1 MKKKMKKIFLLI
13 TVLALMP
20 FATISAQD
28 ARQRTIETVVADA
41 LVQLPAETP
50 KVYNEVIAE
59 LAATGSKG
67 VEMIADMLQVPAEG
81 VNNSP
86 MEYALQGIAAYVS
99 KDNEA
104 LRGPVREGFKA
115 AFAKEEA
122 PVLKA
127 FLMNMLEICATADD
141 ADFYVA
147 QLGDEYLD
155 EHAVHALAA
164 IEGTEDVILSL
175 IENQAE
181 NGVCK
186 FALAEMASYK
196 HIPAA
201 EPILIGWVAGA
212 KERDLA
218 LVYNALASCG
228 GAKAEKVLSAAAKSV
243 GYEFEATDAYGA
255 YSLLLN
261 RLVEENAAVAAKGA
275 KKLMKVGKNN
285 VRLQG
290 LDILARVNGK
300 QTLPVIIKA
309 QKDDSRDYR
318 YGALLTADY
327 FADNDT
333 YAAIADLLPKASNEA
348 KVDILNYLG
357 ASHAESQ
364 IDAIAAHISSECD
377 CVATAAIEAAGRIGG
392 EKALEAIMAEVATLE
407 KGSDVY
413 NTAIATLLAFN
424 GEIDAAV
431 VDALE
436 GNDVE
441 KGAALQILQKR
452 RITEAADKVLA
463 MANGGCAEA
472 VKALPMVADEKNFDA
487 LCEMLIAG
495 KADKGAVSQAITM
508 SLKKLAAAEQV
519 KRIEAKMADA
529 GDKTHLFYPI
539 LAATGAK
546 EAIAP
551 IVEGYNNGNVENSA
565 FASLCI
571 INDDS
576 LIDQMYKIA
585 QENEALKEQAVA
597 RYIDLVK
604 GSAKLN
610 GEQKFAR
617 YRAALELNPAT
628 ANKNKALRA
637 LSPTQTYQGMML
649 AASYMDD
656 EATAQAAANTVLEIA
671 TKHPEFYSA
680 ELKALLE
687 KVGETLNDSD
697 AVYKRKDIEKF
708 ISENKATENRSVIA
722 TLSDEEKAEGFEML
736 FDGVNMD
743 KWQGNTAAY
752 QPINGH
758 MYVTA
763 SYGSTG
769 NLYTKKEYA
778 DFVLRFEFC
787 FDRIGVNNGVG
798 IRAEMGKDAAYY
810 GMEIQLLHHDAP
822 IYKNLKAH
830 QVHGSVYGIIPAK
843 RIKWEGIGEWHSEEI
858 RIKGDHITVTVDGE
872 VIVDGNIRKACKG
885 HNVAPDG
892 GKKNP
897 YTVDGYNH
905 PGLFNK
911 KGYICFCGHGE
922 GIMLR
927 NVRVKEL

>member
-1 MKKKMKKIFLLI
+1 MKKIFLFI
-13 TVLALMP
+13 TILALMP
-20 FATISAQD
+20 FVAINAQD
-28 ARQRTIETVVADA
+28 DARNRVTSTIVADA
-41 LVQLPAETP
+41 LMQLPAQTP
-50 KVYNEVIAE
+50 EVYNQVMAE
-59 LAATGSKG
+59 LAATGSEG
-67 VEMIADMLQVPAEG
+67 VQMIADMLQVAAEG

-86 MEYALQGIAAYVS
+86 MEYALQGVAAYVT

-104 LRGPVREGFKA
+104 LRGGVREGLKA

-127 FLMNMLEICATADD
+127 YLMNMLEICATAED

-147 QLGDEYLD
+147 QLSDEYLD
-155 EHAVHALAA
+155 EHAAHALAA
-164 IEGTEDVILSL
+164 IEGTEGVILSL
-175 IENQAE
+175 IQNQAE
-181 NGVCK
+181 NGLCK
-186 FALAEMASYK
+186 VMLAEMASYK
-196 HIPAA
+196 NIPEA
-201 EPILIGWVAGA
+201 EDILISWVADA
-212 KERDLA
+212 KDKGLA

-228 GAKAEKVLSAAAKSV
+228 DAKSEKVLAAAAANV
-243 GYEFEATDAYGA
+243 NYEFENTDAYGA
-255 YSLLLN
+255 YVALLN
-261 RLVEENAAVAAKGA
+261 NLVKSNPAIAAKAA
-275 KKLMKVGKNN
+275 KKLMKVEKDN
-285 VRLQG
+285 VSLQA
-290 LDILARVNGK
+290 LDILARVNG
-300 QTLPVIIKA
+300 QQVLPTILKSL
-309 QKDDSRDYR
+309 KDESRDYR
-318 YGALLTADY
+318 YGALLTANY
-327 FADNDT
+327 FADDNT
-333 YAAIADLLPKASNEA
+333 YAAVAASMAKASNDA
-348 KVDILNYLG
+348 KVDIINYLG
-357 ASHAESQ
+357 ACHAESQ
-364 IDAIAAHISSECD
+364 IDAIAAQISSDCD
-377 CVATAAIEAAGRIGG
+377 CVAVAALEAAGRIGG
-392 EKALEAIMAEVATLE
+392 EKALAAIMAEVATLE
-407 KGSDVY
+407 TEGTVY
-413 NTAIATLLAFN
+413 DTAIATLLAFN
-424 GEIDAAV
+424 GKIDDAIVAAL
-431 VDALE
+431 D
-436 GNDVE
+436 GNDAS
-441 KGAALQILQKR
+441 KAAALQILQKR
-452 RITEAADKVLA
+452 RITAAADKVLA
-463 MANGGCAEA
+463 MANAGCAEA
-472 VKALPMVADEKNFDA
+472 VKALPTVAAEKNFDA

-495 KADKGAVSQAITM
+495 KGDKSAVSRAISQ
-508 SLKKLAAAEQV
+508 SLKELPAAEQV
-519 KRIEAKMADA
+519 KRIEAKMAQT
-529 GDKTHLFYPI
+529 DKVHLYYPI
-539 LAATGAK
+539 LAATGAE

-551 IVEGYNNGNVENSA
+551 ILEGYNNGNVENSA
-565 FASLCI
+565 FSSLCI
-571 INDDS
+571 INSDKLVDP
-576 LIDQMYKIA
+576 MFKIA
-585 QENEALKEQAVA
+585 TENKELKEQAVA

-604 GSAKLN
+604 ASQKFN

-617 YRAALELNPAT
+617 YRAALELNPET

-649 AASYMDD
+649 AASYMDQ

-671 TKHPEFYSA
+671 LKHPDFYSA

-687 KVGETLNDSD
+687 KVGTTLNDRD

-708 ISENKATENRSVIA
+708 ITENKDRENRSVV
-722 TLSDEEKAEGFEML
+722 TVLSDEEKAEGFVLL

-743 KWQGNTAAY
+743 QWQGNTAAY
-752 QPINGH
+752 QPINGY

-769 NLYTKKEYA
+769 NLYTLKEYD

-822 IYKNLKAH
+822 IYKNLKEH

-843 RIKWEGIGEWHSEEI
+843 RIKWDGIGEWHSEEI

-892 GKKNP
+892 SRKNP

-922 GIMLR
+922 GMKLR

>member
-1 MKKKMKKIFLLI
+1 MKKIFLFI
-13 TVLALMP
+13 TILALMP
-20 FATISAQD
+20 FATINAQD
-28 ARQRTIETVVADA
+28 DARNRVTSTIVADA
-41 LVQLPAETP
+41 LMQLPAQTP
-50 KVYNEVIAE
+50 EVYNQVMSE
-59 LAATGSKG
+59 LAATGSEG
-67 VEMIADMLQVPAEG
+67 VQMIADMLQVAAEG

-86 MEYALQGIAAYVS
+86 MENALQGVAAYVS
-99 KDNEA
+99 KGNEA
-104 LRGPVREGFKA
+104 LRGGVREGLKA
-115 AFAKEEA
+115 AFAKEDA

-127 FLMNMLEICATADD
+127 YLMNMLEICATAED

-155 EHAVHALAA
+155 EHAAHALSA
-164 IEGTEDVILSL
+164 IDGTEDVILSL
-175 IENQAE
+175 IQNQAE
-181 NGVCK
+181 NGLCK
-186 FALAEMASYK
+186 VMLAEMASYK
-196 HIPAA
+196 NIPAA
-201 EPILIGWVAGA
+201 EDILIGWVADA
-212 KERDLA
+212 KDKGLA

-228 GAKAEKVLSAAAKSV
+228 DAKSEKVLAAAAKAV
-243 GYEFEATDAYGA
+243 NYEFENTDAYGA
-255 YSLLLN
+255 YVALLN
-261 RLVEENAAVAAKGA
+261 NLVKSNPALAVKGA
-275 KKLMKVGKNN
+275 KKLMKVEKNN
-285 VRLQG
+285 VRLEG
-290 LDILARVNGK
+290 LDILARVNGVN
-300 QTLPVIIKA
+300 TLSTILKA
-309 QKDDSRDYR
+309 QKDGSRDYR

-327 FADNDT
+327 FADDNT
-333 YAAIADLLPKASNEA
+333 YAAVAALLPKLADDA
-348 KVDILNYLG
+348 KVDVINYLG
-357 ASHAESQ
+357 ACHAESQ
-364 IDAIAAHISSECD
+364 IDAIAAQVSSDCD
-377 CVATAAIEAAGRIGG
+377 CVAVAAIEAAGRIGG
-392 EKALEAIMAEVATLE
+392 EKALEAIMAEVATLKPE
-407 KGSDVY
+407 GEVY
-413 NTAIATLLAFN
+413 DAAIATLLAFN
-424 GEIDAAV
+424 GKIDDAV
-431 VDALE
+431 VAALDGDDAS
-436 GNDVE
+436 
-441 KGAALQILQKR
+441 KAAALQILQNR
-452 RITEAADKVLA
+452 RITAAADKVLA
-463 MANGGCAEA
+463 MANAGCTEA
-472 VKALPMVADEKNFDA
+472 VKALPTVAAEKNFDA

-495 KADKGAVSQAITM
+495 KGDKTAVSLAITQ
-508 SLKKLAAAEQV
+508 SLKELPAAEQV
-519 KRIEAKMADA
+519 KRIEAKMAQT
-529 GDKTHLFYPI
+529 DKVHLYYPI
-539 LAATGAK
+539 LAATGAE

-551 IVEGYNNGNVENSA
+551 IIEGYNNGNVENAA
-565 FASLCI
+565 FSSLCI
-571 INDDS
+571 INNDK

-585 QENEALKEQAVA
+585 TENKGLKEHAIA

-604 GSAKLN
+604 ASQKFN

-617 YRAALELNPAT
+617 YRAALELNPET
-628 ANKNKALRA
+628 PNKNKALRA

-649 AASYMDD
+649 AASYMDQ

-671 TKHPEFYSA
+671 LKHPDFYSA

-687 KVGETLNDSD
+687 KVGATLNDRD

-708 ISENKATENRSVIA
+708 IAENKDRESRSVVT
-722 TLSDEEKAEGFEML
+722 TLSDEEKAEGFVLL

-743 KWQGNTAAY
+743 QWQGNTAAY
-752 QPINGH
+752 QPINGY

-769 NLYTKKEYA
+769 NLYTLKEYD

-822 IYKNLKAH
+822 IYKNLKEH

-858 RIKGDHITVTVDGE
+858 RIKGDHITVTVDGD

-892 GKKNP
+892 SRKNP

>member
-1 MKKKMKKIFLLI
+1 MKKIFLLI
-13 TVLALMP
+13 TMLALMP
-20 FATISAQD
+20 FAAINAQD
-28 ARQRTIETVVADA
+28 ARQRTTETIVADA
-41 LVQLPAETP
+41 LVQLPAQTP
-50 KVYNEVIAE
+50 EVYNEVIAE
-59 LAATGSKG
+59 LAATGSQG

-104 LRGPVREGFKA
+104 LRGEVRKGFKA
-115 AFAKEEA
+115 AFANEEA

-127 FLMNMLEICATADD
+127 YLMNMLEICATADD

-147 QLGDEYLD
+147 QLKDDYLD

-164 IEGTEDVILSL
+164 IKGTEGTILSL

-181 NGVCK
+181 NGICK
-186 FALAEMASYK
+186 YALAEMASYK

-201 EPILIGWVAGA
+201 EDILIGWVVGA
-212 KERDLA
+212 KERELA

-228 GAKAEKVLSAAAKSV
+228 GAKAEKVLAIAAKSA
-243 GYEFEATDAYGA
+243 GYAFEATDSYGA
-255 YSLLLN
+255 YRLLLN

-275 KKLMKVGKNN
+275 KKLMKVEKNN

-290 LDILARVNGK
+290 LDILARVQGK
-300 QTLPVIIKA
+300 QTLPLIIKA
-309 QKDDSRDYR
+309 QKDESRDYR
-318 YGALLTADY
+318 YGALLTADN
-327 FADNDT
+327 FADDDT
-333 YAAIADLLPKASNEA
+333 YAAIAAALPKAANEA

-357 ASHAESQ
+357 ASHAEGE

-377 CVATAAIEAAGRIGG
+377 CVATAAIKAAGRIGG
-392 EKALEAIMAEVATLE
+392 DKALEAIMAEIATLKPE
-407 KGSDVY
+407 GKVY

-424 GEIDAAV
+424 GEIDEAV
-431 VDALE
+431 VEALE
-436 GNDVE
+436 GNDTS
-441 KGAALQILQKR
+441 KAAALQILQKR

-463 MANGGCAEA
+463 MAEAGCPAAE
-472 VKALPMVADEKNFDA
+472 KALPMVAAEKNFDA
-487 LCEMLIAG
+487 LCAMLIAG
-495 KADKGAVSQAITM
+495 KGDKAAVSKAITM
-508 SLKKLAAAEQV
+508 SLKELEASEQV
-519 KRIEAKMADA
+519 KRIESKMTGAEGKA
-529 GDKTHLFYPI
+529 HLFYPI

-551 IVEGYNNGNVENSA
+551 IIEGYNNGNVENSA

-576 LIDQMYKIA
+576 LIDQMYEIA
-585 QENEALKEQAVA
+585 TENEQLKEQAVA

-604 GSAKLN
+604 GSKLN

-617 YRAALELNPAT
+617 YRAALELNPST

-687 KVGETLNDSD
+687 KVGSTLNDSD

-708 ISENKATENRSVIA
+708 ISENKASENRSVV
-722 TLSDEEKAEGFEML
+722 TVLSAEEQAEGFEML

-798 IRAEMGKDAAYY
+798 IRTEMGKDAAYY

-843 RIKWEGIGEWHSEEI
+843 RIKWDGIGEWHSEEI
-858 RIKGDHITVTVDGE
+858 RVKGDHITVTVDGE

>member
-1 MKKKMKKIFLLI
+1 MKKIFLFI
-13 TVLALMP
+13 TILALMP
-20 FATISAQD
+20 FVAINAQD
-28 ARQRTIETVVADA
+28 DARNRVTSTIVADA
-41 LVQLPAETP
+41 LMQLPAQTP
-50 KVYNEVIAE
+50 EVYNQVMAE
-59 LAATGSKG
+59 LAATGSEG
-67 VEMIADMLQVPAEG
+67 VQMIADMLQVAAEG

-86 MEYALQGIAAYVS
+86 MEYALQGVAAYVS

-104 LRGPVREGFKA
+104 LRGGVREGLKA

-127 FLMNMLEICATADD
+127 YLMNMLEICATAED

-147 QLGDEYLD
+147 QLSDEYLD
-155 EHAVHALAA
+155 EHAAHALAA
-164 IEGTEDVILSL
+164 IEGTEGVILSL
-175 IENQAE
+175 IQNQAE
-181 NGVCK
+181 NGLCK
-186 FALAEMASYK
+186 VMLAEMASYK
-196 HIPAA
+196 NIPEA
-201 EPILIGWVAGA
+201 EDILISWVADA
-212 KERDLA
+212 KDKGLA

-228 GAKAEKVLSAAAKSV
+228 DAKSEKVLAAAAKAV
-243 GYEFEATDAYGA
+243 NYEFENTDAYGA
-255 YSLLLN
+255 YIALLN
-261 RLVEENAAVAAKGA
+261 NLVKNNPAIAAKAA
-275 KKLMKVGKNN
+275 KKLMKVEKDN
-285 VRLQG
+285 VSLQA
-290 LDILARVNGK
+290 LDILARVNG
-300 QTLPVIIKA
+300 QQVLPTILKSL
-309 QKDDSRDYR
+309 KDESRDYR
-318 YGALLTADY
+318 YGALLTANY
-327 FADNDT
+327 FADDNT
-333 YAAIADLLPKASNEA
+333 YAAVAASMAKASNDA
-348 KVDILNYLG
+348 KVDIINYLG
-357 ASHAESQ
+357 ACHAESQ
-364 IDAIAAHISSECD
+364 IDAIAAQISSDCD
-377 CVATAAIEAAGRIGG
+377 CVAVAALEAAGRIGD
-392 EKALEAIMAEVATLE
+392 EKALAAIMAEVATLE
-407 KGSDVY
+407 AEGTVY
-413 NTAIATLLAFN
+413 DTAIATLLAFN
-424 GEIDAAV
+424 GKIDDAIVAAL
-431 VDALE
+431 D
-436 GNDVE
+436 GNDAS
-441 KGAALQILQKR
+441 KAAALQILQKR
-452 RITEAADKVLA
+452 RITAAADKVLA
-463 MANGGCAEA
+463 MANEGCTEA
-472 VKALPMVADEKNFDA
+472 VKALPTVAAEKNFDA

-495 KADKGAVSQAITM
+495 KGDKSAVSRAISQ
-508 SLKKLAAAEQV
+508 SLKELPAAEQV
-519 KRIEAKMADA
+519 KRIEAKMAQT
-529 GDKTHLFYPI
+529 DKVHLYYPI
-539 LAATGAK
+539 LAATGAE

-551 IVEGYNNGNVENSA
+551 ILEGYNNGNVENSA
-565 FASLCI
+565 FSSLCI
-571 INDDS
+571 INSDKLVDP
-576 LIDQMYKIA
+576 MFKIA
-585 QENEALKEQAVA
+585 TENKDLKEQAIA

-604 GSAKLN
+604 ASQKFN

-617 YRAALELNPAT
+617 YRAALELNPET

-649 AASYMDD
+649 AASYMDQ

-671 TKHPEFYSA
+671 LKHPDFYSA

-687 KVGETLNDSD
+687 KVGTTLNDRD

-708 ISENKATENRSVIA
+708 ITENKDRENRSVV
-722 TLSDEEKAEGFEML
+722 TVLSDEEKAEGFVLL

-743 KWQGNTAAY
+743 QWQGNTAAY
-752 QPINGH
+752 QPINGY

-769 NLYTKKEYA
+769 NLYTLKEYD

-822 IYKNLKAH
+822 IYKNLKEH

-843 RIKWEGIGEWHSEEI
+843 RIKWDGIGEWHSEEI

-892 GKKNP
+892 SRKNP

-922 GIMLR
+922 GMKLR

>member
-1 MKKKMKKIFLLI
+1 MKKIFLLI
-13 TVLALMP
+13 TMLALMP
-20 FATISAQD
+20 LVALNAQED
-28 ARQRTIETVVADA
+28 ARQRTAETIVADA
-41 LVQLPAETP
+41 LAQLPAETP
-50 KVYNEVIAE
+50 EIYNNTMAE
-59 LAATGSKG
+59 LVATGKAG
-67 VEMIADMLQVPAEG
+67 VLMIADMLQVAKEG

-86 MEYALQGIAAYVS
+86 MEYALSGVATYVT
-99 KDNEA
+99 KAGDEQRKA
-104 LRGPVREGFKA
+104 VREGLKE

-127 FLMNMLEICATADD
+127 YLMQTLEICATKEDVEFFAE
-141 ADFYVA
+141 
-147 QLGDEYLD
+147 QLNDEYLKD
-155 EHAVHALAA
+155 YAVHALSKIDGSGALVWEIFQRA
-164 IEGTEDVILSL
+164 YGINIDKSVLSQ
-175 IENQAE
+175 I
-181 NGVCK
+181 
-186 FALAEMASYK
+186 ASYQY
-196 HIPAA
+196 IPGA
-201 EPILIGWVAGA
+201 EGFLILWL
-212 KERDLA
+212 KEAQDDDERA
-218 LVYNALASCG
+218 QIHHALASCG
-228 GAKAEKVLSAAAKSV
+228 SVNAEKVLSSAAKAV
-243 GYEFEATDAYGA
+243 GYNFEATDAYGS
-255 YSLLLN
+255 YVDLLN
-261 RLVEENAAVAAKGA
+261 RLVGENPNLAEKGA

-290 LDILARVNGK
+290 LDIMARLNGNAV
-300 QTLPVIIKA
+300 LPTIIKGL
-309 QKDDSRDYR
+309 KDESRDYR
-318 YGALLTADY
+318 YGALLTADS
-327 FADNDT
+327 FADEKV
-333 YAAIADLLPKASNEA
+333 YAAIAAALPKATDEA

-364 IDAIAAHISSECD
+364 VDRVAEYIASDCD
-377 CVATAAIEAAGRIGG
+377 CVAVAAIEAAGRIGG
-392 EKALEAIMAEVATLE
+392 EKALKAIMAEVATAGE
-407 KGSDVY
+407 GKVY
-413 NTAIATLLAFN
+413 DAAIATLLAFN
-424 GEIDAAV
+424 GSIDDAV
-431 VDALE
+431 VAALE
-436 GNDVE
+436 GNDSS
-441 KGAALQILQKR
+441 KAAALQILQKR
-452 RITEAADKVLA
+452 RITKAADKVLA
-463 MANGGCAEA
+463 MAGEGCEAA
-472 VKALPMVADEKNFDA
+472 VKALPMVAAEQNFDA

-495 KADKGAVSQAITM
+495 KGDKTSVSNAIIK
-508 SLKKLAAAEQV
+508 SLKELSSAEQV
-519 KRIEAKMADA
+519 KRIEAKMGAT
-529 GDKTHLFYPI
+529 DKVHLFYPI

-565 FASLCI
+565 FASLCT

-585 QENEALKEQAVA
+585 QENKGLKEHAVA

-604 GSAKLN
+604 ASSALN

-617 YRAALELNPAT
+617 YRAALELDPKT
-628 ANKNKALRA
+628 PNKNKALRA
-637 LSPTQTYQGMML
+637 ISRTQTYQGMML
-649 AASYMDD
+649 AAEYMDD
-656 EATAQAAANTVLEIA
+656 EATAQAAANTVMEIA
-671 TKHPEFYSA
+671 TKHPEYYSA
-680 ELKALLE
+680 EVKALLE
-687 KVGETLNDSD
+687 KVGATLNDSD

-708 ISENKATENRSVIA
+708 ISENKEKESFSIVA
-722 TLSDEEKAEGFEML
+722 TLSDEEQAEGFELL

-752 QPINGH
+752 QPINGY

-763 SYGSTG
+763 SYGATG
-769 NLYTKKEYA
+769 NLYTLKEYD

-787 FDRIGVNNGVG
+787 FDREGVNNGVG

-822 IYKNLKAH
+822 IYKNLKEH

-843 RIKWEGIGEWHSEEI
+843 RIKWDGIGTWHEEEI

-885 HNVAPDG
+885 KNVAPDG

-922 GIMLR
+922 GMKLR

>member
-1 MKKKMKKIFLLI
+1 MKKIFLFI
-13 TVLALMP
+13 TILALMP
-20 FATISAQD
+20 FATINAQD
-28 ARQRTIETVVADA
+28 ARQRATETIVADA
-41 LVQLPAETP
+41 LVQLPAQTP
-50 KVYNEVIAE
+50 EVYNQVMAE
-59 LAATGSKG
+59 LAATGSEG
-67 VEMIADMLQVPAEG
+67 IQMIADMLQVAAEG

-86 MEYALQGIAAYVS
+86 MEYALQGVAAYVS

-104 LRGPVREGFKA
+104 LRGGVREGLKA

-127 FLMNMLEICATADD
+127 YLMNMLEICATAED

-155 EHAVHALAA
+155 EHAAHALAS
-164 IEGTEDVILSL
+164 IKGTEDVVLSL
-175 IENQAE
+175 IQNQAA
-181 NGVCK
+181 NGYCK
-186 FALAEMASYK
+186 ILLAEIASYK
-196 HIPAA
+196 QLPAA
-201 EPILIGWVAGA
+201 EDFLLGWVADA
-212 KERDLA
+212 KDGGLA

-228 GAKAEKVLSAAAKSV
+228 DAKSEKVLAAAAKAV
-243 GYEFEATDAYGA
+243 NYEFEVTDAYGA
-255 YSLLLN
+255 YVALLN
-261 RLVEENAAVAAKGA
+261 RLVDSNAALAAKGA
-275 KKLMKVGKNN
+275 KKLMKVAKNN

-290 LDILARVNGK
+290 LDILARTNGK
-300 QTLPVIIKA
+300 DVLPTIIKA
-309 QKDDSRDYR
+309 QGDDSRDYR
-318 YGALLTADY
+318 YGALLTANY
-327 FADNDT
+327 FADDNT
-333 YAAIADLLPKASNEA
+333 YAALAAAMPKLSNDA
-348 KVDILNYLG
+348 KIDVINYLG
-357 ASHAESQ
+357 ACHTESQ
-364 IDAIAAHISSECD
+364 IDAIAAQFSSDCD
-377 CVATAAIEAAGRIGG
+377 CVVIAAIEAAGRIGG
-392 EKALEAIMAEVATLE
+392 EKALAAIMGKVATLE
-407 KGSDVY
+407 TEGEVY
-413 NTAIATLLAFN
+413 DTAIATLLAFN
-424 GEIDAAV
+424 GKINDAV
-431 VDALE
+431 VAALD
-436 GNDVE
+436 GNDTS
-441 KGAALQILQKR
+441 KAAALKILQKR
-452 RITEAADKVLA
+452 RITDAADKVLA
-463 MANGGCAEA
+463 MANAGCPEA
-472 VKALPMVADEKNFDA
+472 VKALPTVAAEKNFDA
-487 LCEMLIAG
+487 LCQMLIAG
-495 KADKGAVSQAITM
+495 NGDKTAVSQAITM
-508 SLKKLAAAEQV
+508 AIKEQAAADQV
-519 KRIEAKMADA
+519 KNIEAKMANA
-529 GDKTHLFYPI
+529 GEKAHLFYPI
-539 LAATGAK
+539 LAATGAE

-551 IVEGYNNGNVENSA
+551 IVEGYNNGNIENSA

-571 INDDS
+571 INSDK
-576 LIDQMYKIA
+576 LIDQMFKIA
-585 QENEALKEQAVA
+585 TENKGLKEHAIA

-604 GSAKLN
+604 ASQKLN

-617 YRAALELNPAT
+617 YRAALELNPET
-628 ANKNKALRA
+628 PNKNKALRA

-649 AASYMDD
+649 AASYMDN

-671 TKHPEFYSA
+671 LKHPDFYSA

-687 KVGETLNDSD
+687 KVGETLNDRD

-708 ISENKATENRSVIA
+708 ITENKDRENRSVVT
-722 TLSDEEKAEGFEML
+722 TLSDEEKAEGFVLL

-743 KWQGNTAAY
+743 QWQGNTAAY
-752 QPINGH
+752 QPINGA

-769 NLYTKKEYA
+769 NLYTLKEYD

-798 IRAEMGKDAAYY
+798 IRTEMGKDAAYY

-822 IYKNLKAH
+822 IYKNLKEH

-843 RIKWEGIGEWHSEEI
+843 RIKWNGIGEWHSEEI

-892 GKKNP
+892 SKKNP